1 MATQTLTLPAQ
12 PPALPTG
19 FKKWIIVV
27 TAITAAIVELIDTS
41 IVNVGLN
48 DIAGSLGVTIEDVAW
63 VVTSYAIAN
72 VIVIPMTGFL
82 QRYFGRKN
90 YYVGSIVLF
99 TLSSY
104 GCGFAT
110 NLETLILFRFL
121 QGVGGGALLSTSQGL
136 LYDSFPVSQRALASA
151 LFGMGIVI
159 GPTIGPTLGGYI
171 IDNYH
176 WSWMFYIN
184 VPIGIAATFLSM
196 SYIDKKA
203 DEVNIDRKSI
213 RIDQLGIL
221 LLAVGIGSLQYVLER
236 GEADDW
242 FDDKTIQWLTV
253 AAVIAIPMFI
263 WWELRGT
270 KDPVVDLR
278 TLKNRN
284 LSVGSILMVVIGY
297 GLFTSVLL
305 YPLFAQRIV
314 GLTAT
319 QTGKLLIPGGL
330 LTLPMFALV
339 GRLMAKG
346 TSPRLLVAIGYV
358 AFSSFCFIM
367 STYTMD
373 TSDNYFIYALMI
385 RGVGLA
391 FVNVPLINQSVST
404 LEPRQLPTGIAIVN
418 MMRQIGGAFGVAITN
433 TYVTQRAA
441 VHRGDLVSNLEPGSP
456 VLTERLN
463 AMTQGLAA
471 RGINALDAVSG
482 AYRNLDLIIS
492 KQALMISYLDTFKL
506 AGLFFVVSFPLLF
519 LLKSKKMDAATAKAV
534 ADAAH

>member
-1 MATQTLTLPAQ
+1 MPVPSTY
-12 PPALPTG
+12 PTG
-19 FKKWIIVV
+19 IKRWVIVI
-27 TAITAAIVELIDTS
+27 TAISAAIIELIDTS
-41 IVNVGLN
+41 IVNVGLT
-48 DIAGSLGVTIEDVAW
+48 DIAGNLGVTIEDVAW

-90 YYVGSIVLF
+90 YYIGSIILF
-99 TLSSY
+99 TVASY
-104 GCGFAT
+104 GCGFADS
-110 NLETLILFRFL
+110 LWTLVFFRFL
-121 QGVGGGALLSTSQGL
+121 QGIGGGALLSTSQGL
-136 LYDSFPVSQRALASA
+136 IYDAFPPSQRPLASA
-151 LFGMGIVI
+151 LFGMGIVL
-159 GPTIGPTLGGYI
+159 GPTLGPTLGGFI

-184 VPIGIAATFLSM
+184 VPIGIAAVFLSLAF
-196 SYIDKKA
+196 IDKKE
-203 DEVNIDRKSI
+203 DEENIDRKGI
-213 RIDQLGIL
+213 QIDRIGIL

-242 FDDKTIQWLTV
+242 FDSTVIMWL
-253 AAVIAIPMFI
+253 AAAAIIAIPTFI

-284 LSVGSILMVVIGY
+284 LAVGSILMVVIGY

-330 LTLPMFALV
+330 VMLPMFALV
-339 GRLMAKG
+339 GRLLAKG
-346 TSPRLLVAIGYV
+346 TSPRLIVVLGYV
-358 AFSSFCFIM
+358 AFASFCFMM
-367 STYTMD
+367 STYDMNASNGD
-373 TSDNYFIYALMI
+373 FIIALAI

-418 MMRQIGGAFGVAITN
+418 MMRQVGGAFGVAITN
-433 TYVTQRAA
+433 TYVTQRTA
-441 VHRGDLVSNLEPGSP
+441 VHRGDLTSHLQAGDM
-456 VLTERLN
+456 LTTERLN
-463 AMTQGLAA
+463 AITQGLIAK
-471 RGINALDAVSG
+471 GVNAFDAVTG
-482 AYRNLDLIIS
+482 AYKNLDLIIS
-492 KQALMISYLDTFKL
+492 RQALMLSYLDTFKL
-506 AGLFFVVSFPLLF
+506 AGLFFVVTFPLLF
-519 LLKSKKMDAATAKAV
+519 LLKSRKMDAATAKAV

>member
-1 MATQTLTLPAQ
+1 MAQKG
-12 PPALPTG
+12 G
-19 FKKWIIVV
+19 FGRWIVV
-27 TAITAAIVELIDTS
+27 ITAVSAAIMELIDTS

-48 DIAGSLGVTIEDVAW
+48 DIAGNLGATIEDVAW

-90 YYVGSIVLF
+90 YYIGSIILF
-99 TLSSY
+99 TLASY
-104 GCGFAT
+104 GCGFASD
-110 NLETLILFRFL
+110 LWTLVFFRFL

-136 LYDSFPVSQRALASA
+136 MYDAFPPSQRAVASA
-151 LFGMGIVI
+151 LFGMGIVL
-159 GPTIGPTLGGYI
+159 GPTLGPTLGGYI

-184 VPIGIAATFLSM
+184 VPIGIIAMFLS
-196 SYIDKKA
+196 IAFIEKKE
-203 DEVNIDRKSI
+203 DEININRKAI
-213 RIDQLGIL
+213 HIDQLGIL
-221 LLAVGIGSLQYVLER
+221 FLALGIGALQYVLER

-242 FDDKTIQWLTV
+242 FDDNTIRWLTAV
-253 AAVIAIPMFI
+253 AAIALPAFV

-270 KDPVVDLR
+270 RDPVVDLR
-278 TLKNRN
+278 VLKNRN
-284 LSVGSILMVVIGY
+284 LSIGSILMVVIGY

-319 QTGKLLIPGGL
+319 QTGQLLIPGGIV
-330 LTLPMFALV
+330 TLPMFAIT
-339 GRLMAKG
+339 GRMLAKG
-346 TSPRLLVAIGYV
+346 VSPRLIVAMGYV
-358 AFSSFCFIM
+358 AFSSFCFLM
-367 STYTMD
+367 STYTLD
-373 TSDNYFIYALMI
+373 TANKYFIYALII
-385 RGVGLA
+385 RGIGLA

-433 TYVTQRAA
+433 TYVTQRTA
-441 VHRGDLVSNLEPGSP
+441 VHRGDLVSNLQPGDP
-456 VLTERLN
+456 TMTERLN
-463 AMTQGLAA
+463 AMTQALASK
-471 RGINALDAVSG
+471 GVNALDAVSG
-482 AYRNLDLIIS
+482 AYKNLDLIIS
-492 KQALMISYLDTFKL
+492 KQALMISYLDTFRL

>member
-1 MATQTLTLPAQ
+1 MATQTL
-12 PPALPTG
+12 ALPVQTDYPVG

-27 TAITAAIVELIDTS
+27 TAISAAIIELIDTS
-41 IVNVGLN
+41 IVNVGLT

-90 YYVGSIVLF
+90 YYITSIIIF
-99 TLSSY
+99 TVASY
-104 GCGFAT
+104 GCGFADS
-110 NLETLILFRFL
+110 LWTLVAFRFL
-121 QGVGGGALLSTSQGL
+121 QGIGGGALLSTSQGIL
-136 LYDSFPVSQRALASA
+136 FDAFPPKDKAIASA
-151 LFGMGIVI
+151 VFGMGIVL
-159 GPTIGPTLGGYI
+159 GPTLGPTLGGYI

-184 VPIGIAATFLSM
+184 VPIGILAVFLS
-196 SYIDKKA
+196 YTY
-203 DEVNIDRKSI
+203 IDRKSDEENI
-213 RIDQLGIL
+213 NRRAIPIDQIGIL

-242 FDDKTIQWLTV
+242 FDSKAIMYLAI
-253 AAVIAIPMFI
+253 AAALAIPLFI

-270 KDPVVDLR
+270 KEPVVDLR

-284 LSVGSILMVVIGY
+284 LAVGSILMVIIGY

-330 LTLPMFALV
+330 ITLPMFALA
-339 GRLMAKG
+339 GRLLAKNV
-346 TSPRLLVAIGYV
+346 SPTLLVAIGYV
-358 AFSSFCFIM
+358 AFGSFCFIM
-367 STYTMD
+367 GTYNMD
-373 TSDNYFIYALMI
+373 TPDGSFIQALIM
-385 RGVGLA
+385 RGIGLA
-391 FVNVPLINQSVST
+391 FVNVPLINQSVAT
-404 LEPRQLPTGIAIVN
+404 LAPRELPTGIAIVN
-418 MMRQIGGAFGVAITN
+418 MTRQIGGAFGVAITN
-433 TYVTQRAA
+433 TYVTQRTA
-441 VHRGDLVSNLEPGSP
+441 VHRGDLVTHLQPGDM
-456 VLTERLN
+456 LTMERIN
-463 AMTQGLAA
+463 ALTQGLIAK
-471 RGINALDAVSG
+471 GVNALDAATG

-492 KQALMISYLDTFKL
+492 RQALMLSYLDTFKL
-506 AGLFFVVSFPLLF
+506 AGFFFVVSFPLLF
-519 LLKSKKMDAATAKAV
+519 LLQNRKMDAARAKAV

>member
-90 YYVGSIVLF
+90 YYVASIILF

-136 LYDSFPVSQRALASA
+136 LYDSFPISQRALASA

-184 VPIGIAATFLSM
+184 VPIGIAATFLSI
-196 SYIDKKA
+196 SFIDKKA
-203 DEVNIDRKSI
+203 DEVDIDRKAI
-213 RIDQLGIL
+213 QIDQLGIL

-242 FDDKTIQWLTV
+242 FDDKAIQWLTV
-253 AAVIAIPMFI
+253 AAIIAIPTFI

-270 KDPVVDLR
+270 RDPVVDLR

-284 LSVGSILMVVIGY
+284 LSIGSILMVVIGY

-346 TSPRLLVAIGYV
+346 ISPRLLVAIGYV

-385 RGVGLA
+385 RGIGLA

-433 TYVTQRAA
+433 TYVTQRTA
-441 VHRGDLVSNLEPGSP
+441 VHRGDLVSNLQPGSP
-456 VLTERLN
+456 ALTERLN

-471 RGINALDAVSG
+471 RGVNALDAVSG

-506 AGLFFVVSFPLLF
+506 AGLFFVISFPLLF
-519 LLKSKKMDAATAKAV
+519 LLKNKKMDAATAKAV